1 VRRTRRIVLGLLVAI
16 ATLFAANETP
26 KRPRLVLAIVIDQFR
41 YDYLLRFRNEYTS
54 GLSGCSSKAR
64 FSTTLI

>member
-1 VRRTRRIVLGLLVAI
+1 MKRTRRIVLGLLVAI
-16 ATLFAANETP
+16 ATLFAANEPP

-41 YDYLLRFRNEYTS
+41 YDYLLRFRSGYTS
-54 GLSGCSSKAR
+54 GFKRLLNKAR